1 MRNSR
6 NTRYLLQVI
15 LHCQKIKNQQGSSG
29 YALLVTSILAIL
41 IFSMLSVF
49 IFSTNL
55 YKSVANT
62 VLDSGTTFY
71 AAETAMNRR
80 AYAVR
85 KKFVGYE
92 RPTGNSPGSDTN
104 TVGEQ
109 MNVCITGG
117 GNMGSGDMGC
127 VIQSTDY
134 TAAVVEYD
142 NQGRLVERTKGK
154 KNANGFINQN
164 DTDNVK
170 YRTYSFVKD
179 ITNYNGDGTVELSR
193 IKDGD
198 YAGLNAQEYKYRVYT
213 SAAKET
219 NLGTGINKDIAAQT
233 MLQMDFNSRLIPL
246 FQFAAFYENDLEITS
261 SSNMDLRGP
270 VHTNRNL
277 RLVPGGMLQ
286 LQGNITSA
294 SKIYKA
300 LEFTAVHSQVGSPTT
315 TIRVINGGTDL
326 SSVNAWTNGSIAD
339 EVGSR
344 ITAIELADQ
353 KGLLKENQPVLNLP
367 AASFLDRTGDYHQQG
382 DLKVYFHP
390 LNTDADPFTKIEKVN
405 AFGVDFSPEM
415 IGSLQQPLLVIP
427 RTHSG
432 EATPISEYTR
442 LCPKGDRTNGEPAT
456 IAETTPTVG
465 TGMNAAQ
472 IASLKGANPAAAAAR
487 IQIQAT
493 LQKAMVKQTTIV
505 SFADTAQP
513 ATGELQK
520 DLEKALP
527 SGGVLGIDK
536 KTLKE
541 TNLNVLA
548 DAAGGCY
555 LPAPMQVLQ
564 GANYVERREGGR
576 AMNVLQSN
584 IKSLT
589 VWNRDGVYADTTG
602 NPLSAANKLFVRKPE
617 TAPGAAAVSKGTTTC
632 DYDCMG
638 LAPIDQ
644 TQGGLVWHFS
654 IEKGKPGFPG
664 YTYDSGDGTARK
676 GNSSF
681 GFAFNG
687 GTRLP
692 GALTIASD
700 QAIYV
705 QGDYNNPSNVIGDL
719 DTALD
724 GSELGTLDINRE
736 KRPAAFL
743 GDTITV
749 LSNACS
755 DIDKKIDCLR
765 PLTATELAT
774 SWSTTTN
781 LPIANSTVVRAAF
794 LARTDVSSTDGT
806 ENSGGLNNY
815 MRMVENW
822 GGGLGATFKYRGS
835 FVSLGR
841 PREFSGWYRW
851 GANTGDTAP
860 TNSVGV
866 FYNIPIRD
874 FGFDIN
880 FNSRAGLPPLTP
892 RAVYLKQ
899 KVFKRDY
906 DRSDRSGTK

>member
-1 MRNSR
+1 MENSR

-15 LHCQKIKNQQGSSG
+15 LHCQNMRNQHRNSG
-29 YALLVTSILAIL
+29 YALLVTSVLAIL
-41 IFSMLSVF
+41 TFSMLSVF

-55 YKSVANT
+55 YKSVANN

-92 RPTGNSPGSDTN
+92 RPTGNSPGSDTS
-104 TVGEQ
+104 TVAEQ
-109 MNVCITGG
+109 MSICTTGV
-117 GNMGSGDMGC
+117 GNMGSGDLGC
-127 VIQSTDY
+127 VNQSTDY
-134 TAAVVEYD
+134 TSAVVEYD
-142 NQGRLVERTKGK
+142 SEGRLVERTKGQ
-154 KNANGFINQN
+154 KNAGVFVNSN

-179 ITNYNGDGTVELSR
+179 ITSYNSDGTVDLSR

-219 NLGTGINKDIAAQT
+219 NLGAGINKDVASQT

-261 SSNMDLRGP
+261 SSNMDLFGP
-270 VHTNRNL
+270 VHTNHNL
-277 RLVPGGMLQ
+277 RLVPGGMLR
-286 LQGNITSA
+286 LQGNVTSVG
-294 SKIYKA
+294 KIYKA
-300 LEFTAVHSQVGSPTT
+300 LAFTAVHSQVGVPNA
-315 TIRVINGGTDL
+315 TIRIMNSGVDL
-326 SSVNAWTNGSIAD
+326 SSANAWTNGSIAD
-339 EVGSR
+339 EAGSR
-344 ITAIELADQ
+344 ITASELASNQ
-353 KGLLKENQPVLNLP
+353 GYLKESQPSLKLP
-367 AASFLDRTGDYHQQG
+367 VASFLDRTGDYYQQG
-382 DLKVYFHP
+382 DLKVHFHP
-390 LNTDADPFTKIEKVN
+390 LNTDSDPFTKIEKVN
-405 AFGVDFSPEM
+405 AFGMDFSPEM
-415 IGSLQQPLLVIP
+415 IRSLQQPVLVIP
-427 RTHSG
+427 RTHNG
-432 EATPISEYTR
+432 ETTPLSEYTR
-442 LCPKGDRTNGEPAT
+442 LCPKGDRTPGEPAT
-456 IAETTPTVG
+456 MAEAIPNIAAG
-465 TGMNAAQ
+465 IDAAQ
-472 IASLKGANPAAAAAR
+472 LASLQANNAAAASAR
-487 IQIQAT
+487 TDLQIA
-493 LQKAMVKQTTIV
+493 LQKAMLKQDTIV
-505 SFADTAQP
+505 SFAETTQA
-513 ATGELQK
+513 ATGSFKK

-536 KTLKE
+536 KTLQQ

-548 DAAGGCY
+548 AAAGGCY
-555 LPAPMQVLQ
+555 LPAPLQVLQ

-576 AMNVLQSN
+576 AMNILQSN

-589 VWNRDGVYADTTG
+589 VWNRDGVYADATG
-602 NPLSAANKLFVRKPE
+602 NPLSSANKLFVRKPE
-617 TAPGAAAVSKGTTTC
+617 TAPNVAAVSKGATTC

-654 IEKGKPGFPG
+654 IEKGKAGFPG
-664 YTYDSGDGTARK
+664 YTYDSGDGTTRK

-681 GFAFNG
+681 GFAFTG
-687 GTRLP
+687 GNRLP

-705 QGDYNNPSNVIGDL
+705 QGDYNNPSNVVGDL
-719 DTALD
+719 DAALD
-724 GSELGTLDINRE
+724 GSELGTLDVNRE
-736 KRPAAFL
+736 KKPAAFL

-755 DIDKKIDCLR
+755 DGEQKIDCLR
-765 PLTATELAT
+765 PLTATT
-774 SWSTTTN
+774 SVTPWGSNTN
-781 LPIANSTVVRAAF
+781 MPIANNTVVRAAF
-794 LARTDVSSTDGT
+794 LARTDVSSADGT

-822 GGGLGATFKYRGS
+822 GGGLGAIFKYRGS

-841 PREFSGWYRW
+841 PQEFSGWYRW
-851 GANTGDTAP
+851 GTDIAATAP
-860 TNSVGV
+860 TNSAGI
-866 FYNIPIRD
+866 FYNFPTRD

-880 FNSRAGLPPLTP
+880 FNSQAGLPPLTP
-892 RAVYLKQ
+892 RVVYLKQ

-906 DRSDRSGTK
+906 DRNDRSGTK